1 MLALCVT
8 SLLVYKQ
15 FYIALWLVLA
25 FGLISLPGQAQ
36 MRTLKVALRV
46 GQSNPSPLSGAS
58 IYLKVPF
65 NDGNFRTFNP
75 RTNTQGNFE
84 VYLNPGQDLTAVIF
98 DEISRKD
105 TEGQGTTQ
113 YKVREVDVEHLIVYV
128 DPQEKEDKKK
138 SEKTNSAKEKKTPN
152 KEDKTKAQL
161 FTITVLGLDGIEVDN
176 ALIRMNEGTWVN
188 LDKAGKTTLKIKQI
202 DLNSIF
208 QVAQEGKEKESFEVI
223 HKSRLDRQDSLS
235 SQSFWRMENNG
246 NLIMITLKPRLETP
260 ENPDD
265 KDTIRNVLEEG
276 TEKIRELKNDF
287 NAQLDTFERKLDTL
301 KTRKFVD
308 RKALNQLAQDF
319 ASYRQKMQK
328 EIRRITNAMI
338 IALIPDNDSL
348 RQQLLQEP
356 IDTVLIF
363 LNRKREE
370 IQQLKIA
377 QATQRRRSNQII
389 LTISIGGVLIIFLV
403 IMWYLRR
410 LRASN
415 RNLTS
420 QNTLINL
427 LIGEV
432 NHRVKNNLFS
442 ISSKLRNSHLKA
454 QNETAKT
461 TLEELIAFTSKL
473 SQLQAKLDF
482 TFFSTDQKM
491 MLGFQIER
499 DLQDMVDT
507 VVDTS
512 LLNPKPTVHIQTDL
526 NGLRND
532 HFSIIGFC
540 AFELVNN
547 ICKYAF
553 NHVQNTPPQL
563 NIVLTKKGA
572 YICLQIKDNG
582 KGMPVELFDD
592 QGMFSFEH
600 LNSSKGLRIIH
611 HLTILQKGNF
621 IIKTAK
627 VHQPPD
633 QGAYFEC
640 NFKF

>member
-1 MLALCVT
+1 MQALCVT

-15 FYIALWLVLA
+15 VHIAFLLALVLA
-25 FGLISLPGQAQ
+25 SLSGQAQ
-36 MRTLKVALRV
+36 MRTLKVTLLV
-46 GQSNPSPLSGAS
+46 GKTNQTPVSGAS
-58 IYLKVPF
+58 IYLRVPF
-65 NDGNFRTFNP
+65 NDGSYRTFNP
-75 RTNTQGNFE
+75 STNAQGNFE
-84 VYLNPGQDLTAVIF
+84 VYLNPGQDLTAVVF
-98 DEISRKD
+98 DEISQVQNN
-105 TEGQGTTQ
+105 GQGNIQ
-113 YKVREVDVEHLIVYV
+113 YKVREVDVERLIVYV
-128 DPQEKEDKKK
+128 DAEVDESKKIPP
-138 SEKTNSAKEKKTPN
+138 AKEKKILP
-152 KEDKTKAQL
+152 KEDKTKPQL
-161 FTITVLGLDGIEVDN
+161 FTVTVSGLDGISVDN
-176 ALIRMNEGTWVN
+176 ALLRMNEGSWVN

-202 DLNSIF
+202 DLNSTF
-208 QVAQEGKEKESFEVI
+208 RVAQEGHEKESFEVI
-223 HKSRLDRQDSLS
+223 HESRLNRQDSLS

-246 NLIMITLKPRLETP
+246 NLIVITLKPRIEPP

-276 TEKIRELKNDF
+276 TEKIKALKDDF

-338 IALIPDNDSL
+338 ITLIPDNDSL
-348 RQQLLQEP
+348 RQKLLQEP
-356 IDTVLIF
+356 IDTVLSF

-370 IQQLKIA
+370 IQQLKEA
-377 QATQRRRSNQII
+377 QAIQKRRSNQTI
-389 LTISIGGVLIIFLV
+389 LTISIAGALIIFLV

-410 LRASN
+410 LRVSN
-415 RNLTS
+415 RNLAS

-454 QNETAKT
+454 QNEAAKT
-461 TLEELIAFTSKL
+461 TLEELIEFTSKL

-491 MLGFQIER
+491 LHGFQIER
-499 DLQDMVDT
+499 DLEDMVNT
-507 VVDTS
+507 VVGTS
-512 LLNPKPTVHIQTDL
+512 LLNPKPSIQIHTDL

-532 HFSIIGFC
+532 YFSIIGFC
-540 AFELVNN
+540 AFELANN

-553 NHVQNTPPQL
+553 SNSEAVPRQM
-563 NIVLTKKGA
+563 NIVLTKRGS
-572 YICLQIKDNG
+572 YICLQLQDNG
-582 KGMPVELFDD
+582 KGMPVELFDT
-592 QGMFSFEH
+592 QGKFNFEQ

-621 IIKTAK
+621 VIKTAK
-627 VHQPPD
+627 IHQEPN